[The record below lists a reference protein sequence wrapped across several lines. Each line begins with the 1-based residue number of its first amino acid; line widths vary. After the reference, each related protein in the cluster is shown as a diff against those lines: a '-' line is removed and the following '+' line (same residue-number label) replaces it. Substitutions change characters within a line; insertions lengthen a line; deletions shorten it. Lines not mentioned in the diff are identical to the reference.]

1 MQKPSHCVY
10 TTSWLLPTV
19 MHLLQKFNP
28 RFISFILNHFIDV
41 TLTTLKLQQ
50 DQGNSKKCIAVVCL
64 NIRIVNYNDKTS
76 VNVDVVGWLTE
87 NYYTHDVCS
96 TVAVGIQTNSV

>member
-1 MQKPSHCVY
+1 
-10 TTSWLLPTV
+10 
-19 MHLLQKFNP
+19 
-28 RFISFILNHFIDV
+28 
-41 TLTTLKLQQ
+41 
-50 DQGNSKKCIAVVCL
+50 VVCL